1 MHRRFRGVLRNDART
16 TARSLAAGARM
27 LAGLKQALVNLVGHA
42 GRLAWCV
49 LVRVLGLLALAL
61 AINAGALYLV
71 GAQSWIA
78 LGAPLVIAVLSLP
91 VYLVVGWRSGL
102 GAALDEAWRTLGAP
116 LREEIASR
124 VVAQLGERGAQ
135 ATRRLGALSDTLAEV
150 RERLAGQRWLVR
162 KVVELL
168 LARVPWAQAIDL
180 PALQQQLVDAADPAA
195 LQRLV
200 RERLDG
206 LELPS
211 PLAWLPWVLVALH
224 LSLMAVCVWA
234 AGG

>member
-1 MHRRFRGVLRNDART
+1 
-16 TARSLAAGARM
+16 M
-27 LAGLKQALVNLVGHA
+27 LAGLKQALGSLVGHA

-49 LVRVLGLLALAL
+49 LARVLGLLALAL
-61 AINAGALYLV
+61 AINAGALYLF
-71 GAQSWIA
+71 GGQSWVA
-78 LGAPLVIAVLSLP
+78 LGAPLVIAALALP

-102 GAALDEAWRTLGAP
+102 SAALDEAWRTLGAP

-124 VVAQLGERGAQ
+124 VVEQLGERGAQ
-135 ATRRLGALSDTLAEV
+135 AARRLGVLSDTLTEV

-162 KVVELL
+162 KLVELL
-168 LARVPWAQAIDL
+168 LARVPWAQAIDF
-180 PALQQQLVDAADPAA
+180 PALQQQLAGVTDHGT
-195 LQRLV
+195 LQRMV

-211 PLAWLPWVLVALH
+211 PLAWLPWAVVALH
-224 LSLMAVCVWA
+224 LASMAVSVWA